1 VTLLSVRG
9 LSKEFVSR
17 RGFLRHSDRHLALK
31 DVSFDLAP
39 GEILGLVGESGSGK
53 TTLGRCV
60 QRLIEPSAGDVV
72 FDGTSL
78 RALPS
83 KALRVLRRRIAFVF
97 QDPYASLNPRLTV
110 GRIVGEPIEIHSLA
124 ASRAARRSRIKA
136 LLAEVG
142 LPEDAAHRYPH
153 QFSGGQRQRI
163 SIARALACDPD
174 LIIADEPVSALDV
187 SIQAQILNLLADLRV
202 RRGVTMLFISHD
214 LEVVRYLC
222 DRVAVL
228 YRGRLVEIGA
238 TEEVIRRPQHEYT
251 RSLIAAV
258 PRRRIEHLPLRS
270 PPPGLEEGEQGV
282 ATETGDAEALDRPT

>member
-1 VTLLSVRG
+1 MTLLSVRG

-17 RGFLRHSDRHLALK
+17 RGFLRRSDRHLALK

-110 GRIVGEPIEIHSLA
+110 GRIVGEPIENSLPRGEPSRAEVANSNPSSRKSDCPRMRRVGTRTSSRAVSDSGSASRGRSLA
-124 ASRAARRSRIKA
+124 
-136 LLAEVG
+136 
-142 LPEDAAHRYPH
+142 
-153 QFSGGQRQRI
+153 
-163 SIARALACDPD
+163 
-174 LIIADEPVSALDV
+174 
-187 SIQAQILNLLADLRV
+187 
-202 RRGVTMLFISHD
+202 
-214 LEVVRYLC
+214 
-222 DRVAVL
+222 
-228 YRGRLVEIGA
+228 
-238 TEEVIRRPQHEYT
+238 IRT
-251 RSLIAAV
+251 S
-258 PRRRIEHLPLRS
+258 
-270 PPPGLEEGEQGV
+270 
-282 ATETGDAEALDRPT
+282 